1 MRAFLGIYAFSAE
14 DGAFSPVL
22 ENWNEPID
30 GGSCLGAALYP
41 RSGGGLN
48 YQDNEVGRVL
58 QASASSMRIVSIK
71 GLNASGKKPDIC
83 HKAWYGSTTEGAGP
97 NEDVSVE
104 AFMSARVIP
113 TPRRVAI
120 DTSTSVAS
128 KECDTD
134 TMTCRQSDSRASE
147 EGTRLSTSTRSSTK
161 LASAHMELDAEARI
175 RQVVE
180 EEERANRDRTSSSIL
195 RVGNNST
202 EALRFK
208 YMRCDEAKP
217 KECTI
222 DLRVNSNPLLGD
234 SALVAAGK
242 WYWAIPWEGAG
253 GNIFIAPHDMP
264 QKCLLLHY
272 LFSERTM

>member
-1 MRAFLGIYAFSAE
+1 MR
-14 DGAFSPVL
+14 
-22 ENWNEPID
+22 
-30 GGSCLGAALYP
+30 
-41 RSGGGLN
+41 
-48 YQDNEVGRVL
+48 
-58 QASASSMRIVSIK
+58 M
-71 GLNASGKKPDIC
+71 
-83 HKAWYGSTTEGAGP
+83 
-97 NEDVSVE
+97 SVWKL
-104 AFMSARVIP
+104 FMSARVIP

-264 QKCLLLHY
+264 QKVPSAPLSLLRAHDVALGD
-272 LFSERTM
+272 LSFPLSMETFLRLREQMRTYDFGKSPQNWTI